1 MPQLYPPYDSLKSCG
16 MSILLYMLK
25 NPLLRLESRDTGRF
39 RAIEETSSDG
49 TSDDEIATKESQ
61 EAEAKGK
68 YYDALKSHSQENY
81 EEAKKLYTQVL
92 NSDFIKDILKH
103 SIESNKM
110 IHPAFQ
116 LKYAVHKN
124 LGSIAEKQE
133 FFSTAIDCYNNAIDI
148 DDTDVSLWS
157 HVGSLFIKINKFADA
172 RTAFQQGLIRN
183 PAYRPCIDKLM
194 TLLFAVGDYHN
205 CLNLIF
211 IALELSCANSR
222 AWCLKEQIFKECPY
236 LADVNQNYILQ
247 KIGISE
253 SSTAI
258 DPEYKQQIIEEAL
271 SMRNEHKKLVEMTL
285 PEAVHLKK
293 PLASLTWY
301 HLGQHLIKIY
311 DDLQSLPDAS
321 MLTLIDLQSMV
332 RPKKS
337 NSKDNNESPTKETN
351 TDGRKRKRIASE
363 KAREPSTPEPKRRS
377 KRVRTVSASDDQ
389 KSQAFIKELTNLI
402 PKSLQIDINKNY
414 DAKGASQ
421 AELKTNSGSEQKQA
435 AAEQKGSSWS
445 TLGDSEMI
453 DESFDVREFIHKQND
468 HRNIIQILQDFIISL
483 TTKWAMKW
491 PENLTDIVLKVYARL
506 RPHIILPSIFSDELD
521 EQACQELVTLCLVV
535 LELQLDTWLCMKAKS
550 NNYSPSKVTPL
561 KLPECPVT
569 LPRSCVGDCIQND
582 ITFIKNCVFTDRL
595 CFYNRMEI
603 AVRVLWAQARYM
615 MHEGQIDTSLYILKQ
630 CQQIISNGSQENIS
644 DAPKQAWSITLTNCT
659 LDREISQETVAKK
672 IKSLLR
678 CQSFD
683 EVQQLFQIDEF
694 EKVIAILELRLND
707 EGNKEESLEKYDNT
721 IPERPAHF
729 MLLCES
735 YLKLKDY
742 HGYIKIA
749 EKTLHEIILKLNSSA
764 AWKNIVGQLLNE
776 IQDCLDQHPKCLK
789 TLEWDKTVRF
799 VQNIIQM
806 IDLVM
811 NTDSV
816 DTSEVNVQP
825 WICLNTIVRQM
836 ESERH
841 LNENKNGNIDTAG
854 NNLDLANGNQT
865 ELGEPS
871 ASHCNDSTASANS
884 FTEPCIFQLLKC
896 SHQYLGKKSWC
907 CRNDGA
913 FLFFAEKTFTE
924 LLDEYD
930 YLKDYIKKEIEQC
943 YYCLYGHPRKK
954 SKAKAFEQHLSPQVE
969 IKWENVSAL
978 FNFLKPNPLPNFN
991 SPKTQSI
998 SLESLPIL
1006 LTISSTVPTTDQIE
1020 DVAFRFNEYLSGNN
1034 ESFSDGLS
1042 LVDNNQPTSI
1052 LKNLYYVL
1060 ADSFFK
1066 NFEYNKAI
1074 KYYTYDI
1081 CYNWN
1086 HFDSW
1091 IGMALA
1097 CKHRIESKL
1106 NNRENRFD
1114 KALLKHC
1121 SFALKCFEKATR
1133 LDDSYCLVWTE
1144 YGSLA
1149 YMMQAHTSRRM
1160 KEPYRTMYASNTSEN
1175 DEFMIK
1181 KHKEMLELAL
1191 KCFLKATSLAGDNDE
1206 KWFLYYMTGKCYEKL
1221 KMPPKK
1227 SLDLYLKAASRL
1239 HHEKADY
1246 PKKVT
1251 YSQSSQLLAVE
1262 AVEIHYRLFASMLK
1276 ALENNSESQHKVIDE
1291 YVSKVYKLPFIL
1303 AEEKSSKDSE
1313 KNMLDQ
1319 DRVEKITS
1327 AKNETAKSNPI
1338 HSRKRVK
1345 EEDSDTN
1352 DTRDNDKNL
1361 SAIRVLREHDYV
1373 ENACRATINRR
1384 STITRRKSIDKKIN
1398 ITSPVGNQSS
1408 IVKHQRG
1415 DTNTDCLDES
1425 VSLTQQSETVEL
1437 RRLKNIELCLK
1448 GISICLDR
1456 CSFSYKSVYRLAST
1470 LFYSSVHKDITLCR
1484 SLLLGWSKSTS
1495 SAFPTKT
1502 DVQFNIPKYSIFCL
1516 NKANFFSSMYKNP
1529 VEDFER
1535 AGGFCA
1541 AINKSLLLLLKILA
1555 EVKDISMIFTLSG
1568 ILDKKPQDKR
1578 KYMKDVDRCHLAK
1591 KAYLI
1596 GVGIVSELVDQLEF
1610 TTSGD
1615 VSDEK
1620 ANLPKDFNKANLT
1633 SALPKMKELKDKFE
1647 DENQV
1652 TETLLAKAEK
1662 LLSLASDK
1670 QPSETQKEELPTTSD
1685 LVN

>member
-92 NSDFIKDILKH
+92 NSDFIKD
-103 SIESNKM
+103 
-110 IHPAFQ
+110 
-116 LKYAVHKN
+116 
-124 LGSIAEKQE
+124 
-133 FFSTAIDCYNNAIDI
+133 AIDI

-468 HRNIIQILQDFIISL
+468 HR
-483 TTKWAMKW
+483 

-506 RPHIILPSIFSDELD
+506 RPHIILPSIFSQIHKRCCNYSDELD

-930 YLKDYIKKEIEQC
+930 YLK
-943 YYCLYGHPRKK
+943 
-954 SKAKAFEQHLSPQVE
+954 AKAFEQHLSPQVE

-998 SLESLPIL
+998 SLE
-1006 LTISSTVPTTDQIE
+1006 
-1020 DVAFRFNEYLSGNN
+1020 
-1034 ESFSDGLS
+1034 
-1042 LVDNNQPTSI
+1042 
-1052 LKNLYYVL
+1052 
-1060 ADSFFK
+1060 
-1066 NFEYNKAI
+1066 
-1074 KYYTYDI
+1074 
-1081 CYNWN
+1081 
-1086 HFDSW
+1086 
-1091 IGMALA
+1091 
-1097 CKHRIESKL
+1097 
-1106 NNRENRFD
+1106 RENRFD